1 MTHVAIICVKNY
13 DAFACTMAEKLQAAA
28 DAAGL
33 DWEVTSLTTA
43 EIHRL
48 KAADL
53 ILFAPPRYRAI
64 DRLKEK
70 FPSAAIGMIEMRA
83 YSQADGAA
91 VLEFARRLLN
101 FGMRE

>member
-13 DAFACTMAEKLQAAA
+13 DAFACTVAEKLQAAA
-28 DAAGL
+28 ESADL

-43 EIHRL
+43 ELHKL

-64 DRLKEK
+64 NQLKEK
-70 FPSAAIGMIEMRA
+70 FPNAAIDMIEMRA

-91 VLEFARRLLN
+91 ILEFARRLI
-101 FGMRE
+101 